1 MVGRIVDS
9 STVSLPLRRRFASRT
24 FDRATLEHLS
34 PVFVGQE
41 GWDSGTCGSGKTEST
56 NEGLTPEQ
64 VAAGLLAGVHRGNH
78 HIAAE
83 LIASLLHASTRGSAT
98 RSNAFVDTV
107 LNLVGWI
114 DMPVWRNITKSTRH
128 T

>member
-1 MVGRIVDS
+1 
-9 STVSLPLRRRFASRT
+9 
-24 FDRATLEHLS
+24 
-34 PVFVGQE
+34 
-41 GWDSGTCGSGKTEST
+41 KTEST

-107 LNLVGWI
+107 LNLVGWVGILVALIICRHHWPRKQI